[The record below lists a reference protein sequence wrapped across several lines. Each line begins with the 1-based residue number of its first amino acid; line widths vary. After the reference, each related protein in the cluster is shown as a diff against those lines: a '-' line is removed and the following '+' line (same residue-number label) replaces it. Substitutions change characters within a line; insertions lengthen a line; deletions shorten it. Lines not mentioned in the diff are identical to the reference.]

1 MAATPVAASQG
12 ERYMAKIGDLGL
24 LVVSGQELAAHRA
37 RQEEGSGAC
46 GAQGLKGQGSGAPLE

>member
-1 MAATPVAASQG
+1 
-12 ERYMAKIGDLGL
+12 MAKIGDLGL